1 MDEIRERRED
11 REWLKRILP
20 RIGDAVA
27 LGGDLRSYEK
37 LHRRRMSL
45 SQGATGI
52 KDI

>member
-1 MDEIRERRED
+1 MDEVREHRED

-27 LGGDLRSYEK
+27 LGGDLRLYER
-37 LHRRRMSL
+37 LHRRRRSL
-45 SQGATGI
+45 SQDAAGI